1 LYRVARKSADLLRT
15 LSVIAALAA
24 SVVVLGATM
33 TPAQAT
39 LPGKNGKIAFTH
51 TFQNIT
57 PGREGAE
64 VISDIYTVNPDG
76 TNQTNLIADSSYIT
90 ADTSTSVSEGVA
102 AWSPDGAKIAF
113 ASSFDSKSDIY
124 VADADGSNPKR
135 LTNNEGRFQAVG
147 SWSPDGAKMVLFCL
161 PSASYDVCTMD
172 ADGSNLTQLT
182 TKGEYEEPNW
192 SPDGK
197 KIAFESASGGI
208 YTMNP
213 DGSNRTLAI
222 APVSDQPDWS
232 PDGTKIAYRRYPSGQ
247 SHSDIF
253 IANADGSNPV
263 NLTGRLSGRTAD
275 GTESD
280 EAVPAWSPDG
290 TQIAFASSLHEYDA
304 TTHEI
309 FLIDADG
316 RNLKQLTDGT
326 GTNYDPDW
334 QPLPGPTE
342 ATPEKQ
348 QEQRQQNQQQQPSQ
362 HGSKSRSLTVHQPD
376 TGGLSLLLVASA
388 LLFSGSILFYTGLKH
403 RM

>member
-1 LYRVARKSADLLRT
+1 LYGVAFKSTYLLRT

-24 SVVVLGATM
+24 SMVVLGATM

-51 TFQNIT
+51 TFHNIT
-57 PGREGAE
+57 PGREGTE

-76 TNQTNLIADSSYIT
+76 TNQTILISDSSYIT
-90 ADTSTSVSEGVA
+90 ADTSTSVSEGAA

-113 ASSFDSKSDIY
+113 VSSFDSKSDIY

-147 SWSPDGAKMVLFCL
+147 SWSPDGAKMVLSCL

-263 NLTGRLSGRTAD
+263 NLTGRIGNTS
-275 GTESD
+275 E

-290 TQIAFASSLHEYDA
+290 TRIAFASNLHEYDA
-304 TTHEI
+304 DSYEI
-309 FLIDADG
+309 YVIDANG
-316 RNLKQLTDGT
+316 RNLKRLTHGT

-334 QPLPGPTE
+334 QPLPGPTK
-342 ATPEKQ
+342 AKPEKP
-348 QEQRQQNQQQQPSQ
+348 QEQRQQNQQQPSQ
-362 HGSKSRSLTVHQPD
+362 HGSKSRSVTPHLKD
-376 TGGLSLLLVASA
+376 TGGPSLLLVASA
-388 LLFSGSILFYTGLKH
+388 LLFSGGVMLYAGVK
-403 RM
+403 RWM